1 MAVSGTKN
9 KEKEIFLGATDRQ
22 PWLKKETPSGCH
34 ELPDLSSLLFND
46 SPINERQESE
56 SREERRWKLF
66 PRASLWNSLIDLWLA
81 KDNRLLNPKS
91 SYERIL
97 MAPTCRLIARAS
109 RRFHHPFQLLVLVP
123 VCLSLSS
130 LGFLFDRHD
139 FPSFSYLS
147 FMNAVTGRA
156 MSLCSFIFSV
166 LVR

>member
-1 MAVSGTKN
+1 M
-9 KEKEIFLGATDRQ
+9 
-22 PWLKKETPSGCH
+22 
-34 ELPDLSSLLFND
+34 
-46 SPINERQESE
+46 
-56 SREERRWKLF
+56 F

-139 FPSFSYLS
+139 FPSFSFLS
-147 FMNAVTGRA
+147 STPPD
-156 MSLCSFIFSV
+156 LCSKRIYFLRAGGVKERNYSQGSHGHG
-166 LVR
+166 VRKTWHLDNEPIIREMKGMPREVGTEGE